1 MNANEFAELS
11 AGYALG
17 ALSPADER
25 AYLDAL
31 AAHPQWQTGADADVA
46 TSALMA
52 GAVADVAPPAHL
64 RDSIL
69 AKVAASPVASAAPDA
84 PAPAMETVTATASEA
99 STRPNRRLGRLVFA
113 LAACLVLLA
122 GVGIGAVS
130 LSNWLNRPAA
140 VVALEQI
147 EGAADARTASVELA
161 DGGVA
166 TAHWAPS
173 VGQAVIVTDGI
184 GSIPADKSFELWFV
198 RGDAPISAGT
208 FEVGDGGRATALL
221 QGEMQAGDVIAVTIE
236 PAGGSPNG
244 LPSTDPIVVIPTA

>member
-17 ALSPADER
+17 ALSPEDER

-31 AAHPQWQTGADADVA
+31 AAHPEWHVVADADAA
-46 TSALMA
+46 T
-52 GAVADVAPPAHL
+52 AVLLAEAVPEVTPPAHL
-64 RDSIL
+64 RGALL
-69 AKVAASPVASAAPDA
+69 AQISGTPAPATAPSPA
-84 PAPAMETVTATASEA
+84 PAPAAAA
-99 STRPNRRLGRLVFA
+99 GAPRPNRRLGRLAFV
-113 LAACLVLLA
+113 LAACLVVLA
-122 GVGIGAVS
+122 GVGLGAVS
-130 LSNWLNRPAA
+130 LSNWLNRPVA

-147 EGAADARTASVELA
+147 EGAPDARTASVELEG
-161 DGGVA
+161 GGVA

-173 VGQAVIVTDGI
+173 VGQAVVVTDGL
-184 GSIPADKSFELWFV
+184 SALPTDKSFELWFV

-208 FEVGDGGRATALL
+208 FEVGADGRATALL
-221 QGEMQAGDVIAVTIE
+221 QGDMHAGDVIAVTVE

>member
-17 ALSPADER
+17 ALPPADER

-31 AAHPQWQTGADADVA
+31 AAHPEWLAGADVDVA
-46 TSALMA
+46 TAALMGDA
-52 GAVADVAPPAHL
+52 IADVAPPAHV
-64 RDSIL
+64 RESIL
-69 AKVAASPVASAAPDA
+69 AQIMAADSA
-84 PAPAMETVTATASEA
+84 PAVSEAPASLADRAQA
-99 STRPNRRLGRLVFA
+99 STRPKRRLGRLAFA

-130 LSNWLNRPAA
+130 LSNWVNRPVA

-147 EGAADARTASVELA
+147 EGAPDAHAASVELA

-173 VGQAVIVTDGI
+173 VGQAVIVTEGL

-208 FEVGDGGRATALL
+208 FDVGDGGRATALL